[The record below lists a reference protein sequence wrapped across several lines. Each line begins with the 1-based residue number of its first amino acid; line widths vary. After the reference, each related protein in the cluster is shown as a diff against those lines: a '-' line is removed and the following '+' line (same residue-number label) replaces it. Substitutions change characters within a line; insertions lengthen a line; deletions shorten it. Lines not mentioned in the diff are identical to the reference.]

1 MNCKNCGAPLSNSMK
16 CDYCGTNNSITEAD
30 RKDYIVKFE
39 FDGAERE
46 FYIMGVTYDTIELYS
61 GRDIDGFL
69 KTDRTI
75 KRKITLVER

>member
-30 RKDYIVKFE
+30 CKDYIVKFE

-46 FYIMGVTYDTIELYS
+46 FYIMGVNYDTIEYGG

-69 KTDRTI
+69 KWERIT